1 MIKKIFIAVACFV
14 TMSVSK
20 AQYVKD
26 TKPYLP
32 SSENLEARKWFTGNK
47 FGLFIHWGLYSI
59 LGDGEWV
66 MNNKNIT
73 VKNYERLQ
81 HFFNPIN
88 FNAQQWVDMARNAGM
103 KYITLVTRHHDGFS
117 MWDTKECDFSIMHTP
132 YKKDIVKALADE
144 CHKQGIRLFLYY
156 SILDWRRDDY
166 SYWTGRTG
174 KGTGRTTRGEWKDYI
189 QFMKNQLT
197 ELLTN
202 YGEIGGIWLDGYWDQ
217 MPEESA
223 TRKDDDVYIDWHMR
237 EIYDHIHQLQPQC
250 LIGNNH
256 HLTPLPGEDFQ
267 MFERDVPGEN
277 AHGLSFQQISKLPL
291 ETCATINNSWGFDIK
306 DTAYKSLSE
315 VINLLVRS
323 AGHGGNLLLNI
334 GPMPNGDIQPEFVK
348 TLDET
353 GKWLAKYGETIYNT
367 TGGYLK
373 PQPWGCIT
381 ETKDKM
387 YVHVLQAGEHI
398 TLPSFPLKKMKK
410 VYMLDSKTSVPAIL
424 KNGSLSIQVAEQP
437 SPGRPDIIVVIEK

>member
-32 SSENLEARKWFTGNK
+32 SAENLEARKWFTGNK

-88 FNAQQWVDMARNAGM
+88 FNARQWVDMARNAGM
-103 KYITLVTRHHDGFS
+103 RYITLVTRHHDGFS
-117 MWDTKECDFSIMHTP
+117 MWDTKESDFSIMHTP

-223 TRKDDDVYIDWHMR
+223 TRKDDDVFIDWHMR

-348 TLDET
+348 TLHET

-387 YVHVLQAGEHI
+387 YLHVLQAGAQI

-410 VYMLDSKTSVPAIL
+410 VYMFDSKTSVPAIL
-424 KNGSLSIQVAEQP
+424 KNGSLSIQLPEQP
-437 SPGRPDIIVVIEK
+437 LQGRPDIIVVIEK